1 MPIRVCLAG
10 VTGWAGSALARAIA
24 ASGDLELVA
33 GVSRRNAGQSLGAV
47 LGIPNSTAT
56 VSKSVEQALATPCD
70 VFVEYT
76 NPEVAKS
83 NVTAALSRGIPA
95 VIGTSGLSDAD
106 LAELGAVAAEHNV
119 GVLAVGNFS
128 IAAVVMMKCAQIA
141 ARYFP
146 QYEVLDYASATKPD
160 SPSGTVRELTQKLA
174 GVRPPQLS
182 IPVEQTQGLVE
193 SRGATLHGI
202 QVHAIRLPGHVL
214 SVEVLLGS
222 GDEKLSIRYDAG
234 TSAEPYVEGGLLA
247 IRRVNSFTGLKR
259 GLDSIMPDL

>member
-1 MPIRVCLAG
+1 MPTRVCLAG
-10 VTGWAGSALARAIA
+10 TTGWAGSALARAII
-24 ASGDLELVA
+24 ASDDLELVA
-33 GVSRRNAGQSLGAV
+33 GVSRQHAGQSLGAV
-47 LGIPNSTAT
+47 LNVPNVTAT
-56 VSKSVEQALATPCD
+56 ISSSAEQALETPCD

-76 NPEVAKS
+76 HPGVAKA
-83 NVTAALSRGIPA
+83 NVIAALSRGIPT

-106 LAELGAVAAEHNV
+106 LAELGTLAGQHKV

-128 IAAVVMMKCAQIA
+128 IAAVVMMTCARLA

-146 QYEVLDYASATKPD
+146 QYEVLDYASARKPD

-174 GVRPPQLS
+174 EIKPPQLS
-182 IPVEQTQGLVE
+182 IPVEKTQGLVE
-193 SRGATLHGI
+193 SRGATLHGM
-202 QVHAIRLPGHVL
+202 QVHAIRLPGHVI

-234 TSAEPYVEGGLLA
+234 TSADPYVEGALLA
-247 IRRVNSFTGLKR
+247 IRRVKSFTGLRR